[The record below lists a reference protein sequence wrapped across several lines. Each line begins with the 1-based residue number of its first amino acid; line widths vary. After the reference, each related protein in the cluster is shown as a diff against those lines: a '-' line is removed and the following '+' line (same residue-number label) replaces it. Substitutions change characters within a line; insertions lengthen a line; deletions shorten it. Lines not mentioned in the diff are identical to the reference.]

1 MTSEPLT
8 SSKAVLQRLAKQA
21 ECLQSAA
28 RCRAHAEQ
36 LWLPSVKIDMLE
48 MAATWETLAQSYA
61 CSDHFK
67 DFLSEVKLPGC

>member
-1 MTSEPLT
+1 MTLEPVAK
-8 SSKAVLQRLAKQA
+8 SKAVLERLAKQA

-28 RCRAHAEQ
+28 RCRAHAEE
-36 LWLPSVKIDMLE
+36 LWHPSVKADMLE

-67 DFLSEVKLPGC
+67 DFLSEVQLPGC